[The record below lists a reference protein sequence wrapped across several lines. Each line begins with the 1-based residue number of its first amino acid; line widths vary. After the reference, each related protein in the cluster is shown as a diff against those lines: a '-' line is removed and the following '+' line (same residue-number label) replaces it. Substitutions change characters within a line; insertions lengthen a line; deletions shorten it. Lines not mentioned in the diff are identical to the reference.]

1 MRVVIAGAG
10 IGGLCLAL
18 SLHAAG
24 VEVEVHEA
32 APELQPL
39 GVGINLLPNAVRE
52 LTELGLGE
60 PLARTGVA
68 TSTLVYA
75 NRLGQEIWREPRGQ
89 AAGYDWPQ
97 YAIHRGRL
105 QMLLFE
111 AALARI
117 GPDRFFF
124 DHELARVDSSST
136 RIVAGFRSRRDGST
150 RGVATGDV
158 FVACEGVHSVTR
170 AQLNPQEGPPIW
182 NRRVMWRGLTLAPA
196 FLDGATMVAAGH
208 SRLKFVC
215 YPITPAD
222 PATGLAQINWIAEVA
237 FPAAPDWRREDWNR
251 VGRAEDVLPHFEG
264 WRLGWL
270 DASGLIRNA
279 GQIYEYPMVDRDPL
293 KLWTHRRITLLGDAA
308 HPMYPTGS
316 NGASQAILDAR
327 TLAWHLATEATVDAA
342 LAAYEAARRPPTSRI
357 VLANRDH
364 GPDLVLDMAEA
375 RAPHGFGD
383 IAEVIDRHTLAAVA
397 ADYKR
402 LAGFEPSEVNQR
414 ASLSPPAAS

>member
-24 VEVEVHEA
+24 LEVEVHEA

-60 PLARTGVA
+60 VLASTGVA
-68 TSTLVYA
+68 TSTLIYA
-75 NRLGQEIWREPRGQ
+75 NSLGQEIWREARGR
-89 AAGYDWPQ
+89 AAGYGWPQ

-105 QMLLFE
+105 QRLLFE
-111 AALARI
+111 AALQRI
-117 GPDRFFF
+117 GPHRFFF
-124 DHELARVDSSST
+124 DHELARVDSSAS
-136 RIVAGFRSRRDGST
+136 RIMAGFRSRRDGST
-150 RGVATGDV
+150 QGVATGDV

-170 AQLNPQEGPPIW
+170 AQLNPNEGPPIW
-182 NRRVMWRGLTLAPA
+182 NRRVMWRGLTRAAA

-208 SRLKFVC
+208 SQAKFVC
-215 YPITPAD
+215 YPISPVD
-222 PATGLAQINWIAEVA
+222 PTTGLAEINWLAEVA

-251 VGRAEDVLPHFEG
+251 LGSPDDVSPHFEG

-270 DASGLIRNA
+270 DAQGLILGA
-279 GQIYEYPMVDRDPL
+279 EQIFEYPMVDRDPL
-293 KLWTHRRITLLGDAA
+293 QRWTHRRITLLGDAA

-316 NGASQAILDAR
+316 NGASQAIMDAR
-327 TLAWHLATEATVDAA
+327 TLAWHLAREATVDGA
-342 LAAYEAARRPPTSRI
+342 LAAYEAARRPTTSRI
-357 VLANRDH
+357 VLANREH
-364 GPDLVLDMAEA
+364 GPDLVLELAQA
-375 RAPHGFGD
+375 RAPQGFSD
-383 IAEVIDRHTLAAVA
+383 IAEVIDRRRLEAVS

-402 LAGFEPSEVNQR
+402 LAGFELAQVKSGRP
-414 ASLSPPAAS
+414 